1 MGSGER
7 WRERASHP
15 RMESRAKTQRG
26 ERAGG
31 AVTLESPLHLPLSIR
46 GGAVPGGHLADLSA
60 GTQFCVGQQNWKR
73 GCWTETRDC
82 SQPDSLAL
90 WPRDPSLPSGS
101 CCGESPPALLLPL
114 SFPPA
119 SDTIMGP
126 VVASV
131 PSMPQV
137 GRGLAPVADTSDL
150 LTRAG
155 PFIYLFVHS
164 FTQSFALLIPATVLE
179 DRYDYLVFYT

>member
-1 MGSGER
+1 
-7 WRERASHP
+7 
-15 RMESRAKTQRG
+15 
-26 ERAGG
+26 
-31 AVTLESPLHLPLSIR
+31 
-46 GGAVPGGHLADLSA
+46 
-60 GTQFCVGQQNWKR
+60 
-73 GCWTETRDC
+73 
-82 SQPDSLAL
+82 
-90 WPRDPSLPSGS
+90 
-101 CCGESPPALLLPL
+101 
-114 SFPPA
+114 
-119 SDTIMGP
+119 MGP

-137 GRGLAPVADTSDL
+137 GRGLALVADTSDL